1 MMIGTMQ
8 DKLKKVDKELQESL
22 EVRDKLQCQVNL
34 MKYQL
39 AELMTN
45 LQAKVKKEAGIDLD
59 FAKQYGVKEGDA
71 PPAPK
76 Q

>member
-1 MMIGTMQ
+1 
-8 DKLKKVDKELQESL
+8 
-22 EVRDKLQCQVNL
+22 

-76 Q
+76 